1 MNFDLDQLDNLEHWI
16 TERDAIRHR
25 KEDLG
30 KPAPWTDDPVLRY
43 NRFCNVRRM
52 DDKVSRWLLA
62 EWYHPMREA
71 SSRVLIT
78 AATLARHINWPD
90 TLDKLKR
97 DNCFAKKQWWNPQA
111 VEFSMNL
118 MREHGDKVFT
128 GVYIINGAQ
137 KSEAGYGMTKV
148 EQVVQRVDN
157 VWNWVGAWP
166 KGERC
171 TSMAT
176 LHAGLMSIHGI
187 GSFMAGQITADL
199 RFTHV
204 LGDATDA
211 MQWAPR
217 GPGSTRGM
225 NRLLGNANLHAGC
238 SGPEWQARMQALW
251 KEMYSRSGVRKVLKG
266 RQCELMDLQNCLCE
280 FDKYMRVYNGE
291 GRARNRY
298 PGN

>member
-1 MNFDLDQLDNLEHWI
+1 MDFLPNQLEYLSHWI
-16 TERDAIRHR
+16 AERDSIRVR
-25 KEDLG
+25 KEEKNL
-30 KPAPWTDDPVLRY
+30 PAPWTDDPVLRN

-62 EWYHPMREA
+62 NWYEPMREA
-71 SSRVLIT
+71 SPRVIIT

-90 TLDKLKR
+90 TLQFLMDEGFTGAGHWWQHNLTLSRLNKR
-97 DNCFAKKQWWNPQA
+97 RRMGA
-111 VEFSMNL
+111 
-118 MREHGDKVFT
+118 KVFT

-137 KSEAGYGMTKV
+137 KSESGYGMTKV

-157 VWNWVGAWP
+157 VWNWVGEWP
-166 KGERC
+166 KGERT

-187 GSFMAGQITADL
+187 GSFMAGQIVADL

-204 LGDATDA
+204 LADATDA

-225 NRLLGNANLHAGC
+225 NRLLGYLNLHAGC
-238 SGPEWQARMQALW
+238 SGAEWQARMQALW
-251 KEMYSRSGVRKVLKG
+251 ATLMKQPGAARKALK
-266 RQCELMDLQNCLCE
+266 RCELMDLQNCLCE
-280 FDKYMRVYNGE
+280 FDKYMRVRNGE